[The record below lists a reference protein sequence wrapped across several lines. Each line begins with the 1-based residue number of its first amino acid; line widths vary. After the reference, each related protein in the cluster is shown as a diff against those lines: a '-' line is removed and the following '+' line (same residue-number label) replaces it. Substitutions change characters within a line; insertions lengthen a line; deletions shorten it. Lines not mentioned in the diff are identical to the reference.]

1 MYKSFPESKKSEN
14 RQQIILFLLLYNS
27 LFFIKKLTYI
37 NLQLVYYF
45 VNELIEFFKFFKVLK
60 FLILITNR

>member
-1 MYKSFPESKKSEN
+1 MYKSFPESKKSLN
-14 RQQIILFLLLYNS
+14 TQHIILFFILYNS

-45 VNELIEFFKFFKVLK
+45 VSELINFF
-60 FLILITNR
+60 

>member
-45 VNELIEFFKFFKVLK
+45 VNELIKFFKFFKVLK

>member
-1 MYKSFPESKKSEN
+1 MYKSFPESKKFEN
-14 RQQIILFLLLYNS
+14 PQQIILFLLLYNS

-45 VNELIEFFKFFKVLK
+45 VNELIKFFKFFKVLK
-60 FLILITNR
+60 F